1 MSAKSHKPAGPSKP
15 AGSDTSSIW
24 SSQTKESLKRTGGS
38 KNVEFNA
45 TLFHRTLQTA
55 LVVPEKGVDPKEE
68 AAIQCIAT
76 GHALA
81 AFKPTD
87 EIEGMFAGQAVMLH
101 NLAMEAGRRA
111 MIPGQPADV
120 ASKLRKDAA
129 NTSRAFAD
137 TVDALA
143 RYRGKGPQVIRVEK
157 LLVTD
162 GGQAVVG
169 NVSTGAA
176 LPTSGATPKAIEQG
190 ASPMPI
196 VDAVPVEA
204 RGRGGA

>member
-1 MSAKSHKPAGPSKP
+1 MSAGPNKP
-15 AGSDTSSIW
+15 AGSDTPDTSVW
-24 SSQTKESLKRTGGS
+24 SSQTKESLKRAGGS
-38 KNVEFNA
+38 KRVEFNA

-55 LVVPEKGVDPKEE
+55 LVVPEKGSDPKEE
-68 AAIQCIAT
+68 AAIICIAT

-111 MIPGQPADV
+111 MIPGQSADM

-143 RYRGKGPQVIRVEK
+143 RYRGKGPQVVRVER
-157 LLVTD
+157 VIVNE

-169 NVSTGAA
+169 NVAAGTA
-176 LPTSGATPKAIEQG
+176 LPTPGAPPQAIEQG

-196 VDAVPVEA
+196 VDAVPIAV
-204 RGRGGA
+204 RGRGGE

>member
-1 MSAKSHKPAGPSKP
+1 MSAKSNKPAE
-15 AGSDTSSIW
+15 SDTSSIW
-24 SSQTKESLKRTGGS
+24 SSQTEKGLRRAGGS
-38 KNVEFNA
+38 KRVEFNA

-55 LVVPEKGVDPKEE
+55 VIIPEDGVDPKEE
-68 AAIQCIAT
+68 AAIVCIAT

-101 NLAMEAGRRA
+101 NLALEAGRRA
-111 MIPGQPADV
+111 QIPEQPGDV

-143 RYRGKGPQVIRVEK
+143 RYRGKGPQVVRVER
-157 LLVTD
+157 VIVNE

-169 NVSTGAA
+169 NVATGAA
-176 LPTSGATPKAIEQG
+176 LPASGPTPQVIELG
-190 ASPMPI
+190 AASMPI
-196 VDAVPVEA
+196 VDVVPLEA